1 MKKKIIIVISILLVI
16 AIILGIIKLI
26 KYDTSYTGKII
37 RIDDNTIFIEDTS
50 KLEEYK
56 DCQIVEETNYGYDI
70 ITNEGFSEQVSCKY
84 FINVNNVKI
93 IDKNRKIIKTENL
106 NIGDTIRITTKKRNY
121 HSNCYY
127 SRKYTKCR

>member
-56 DCQIVEETNYGYDI
+56 DC
-70 ITNEGFSEQVSCKY
+70 
-84 FINVNNVKI
+84 
-93 IDKNRKIIKTENL
+93 
-106 NIGDTIRITTKKRNY
+106 
-121 HSNCYY
+121 
-127 SRKYTKCR
+127 